1 MLYNLIFYLKTYIA
15 GLESNENLLIYLYSN
30 TLVSTKIY
38 KIRKTSEA
46 NLNLNITSIQK
57 EIIIGT
63 LLGDSSIERAKPN
76 HNSRIRFD
84 QSFPEHA
91 PYIMYL
97 FGVFNNLCK
106 KEPKIFIR
114 KPDIRTGKVYSH
126 ISYISLSLPCLN
138 EYYDLF
144 SRGSVRKQKKDY
156 TFKYS

>member
-1 MLYNLIFYLKTYIA
+1 MLYNLIFYLKTYIE

-76 HNSRIRFD
+76 HN
-84 QSFPEHA
+84 
-91 PYIMYL
+91 
-97 FGVFNNLCK
+97 
-106 KEPKIFIR
+106 
-114 KPDIRTGKVYSH
+114 
-126 ISYISLSLPCLN
+126 
-138 EYYDLF
+138 
-144 SRGSVRKQKKDY
+144 
-156 TFKYS
+156 